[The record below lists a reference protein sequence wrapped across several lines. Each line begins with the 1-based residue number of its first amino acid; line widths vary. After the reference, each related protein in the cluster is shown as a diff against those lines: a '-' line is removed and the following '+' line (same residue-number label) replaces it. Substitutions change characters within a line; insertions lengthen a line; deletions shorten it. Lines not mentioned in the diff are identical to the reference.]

1 MSQRTAMLVATA
13 LTVFVVI
20 AIVGVVWQLFQKS
33 TVDTLALQVTAPA
46 QTTELM
52 GEAKA
57 VSGPT
62 EAQVAEREAA
72 VQQLI
77 QQANQKLA
85 ESYQQQQEL
94 SRQLAAEKAKQAAAV
109 VVPPQVPA
117 PAQTILQPKYN
128 VSPDQAAQIALE
140 AEKGAVLV
148 KPAEL
153 ISFQGAVA
161 YEVTLDRG
169 LVYID
174 ANSGKVI
181 YDSAVVIVIHDSHGG
196 GGNSGGGGSPAVASA
211 PKPSGGHESEH
222 ESHDQPESHPA
233 ESHPAEHH
241 SGTGEHGD

>member
-33 TVDTLALQVTAPA
+33 TVDTLALQVAAPA

-52 GEAKA
+52 GETKA

-77 QQANQKLA
+77 EQANQKLA
-85 ESYQQQQEL
+85 ESYQAQQEL
-94 SRQLAAEKAKQAAAV
+94 ARQLAAEKAKQAAAV
-109 VVPPQVPA
+109 VPPPA
-117 PAQTILQPKYN
+117 PAAANVQPKYN

-169 LVYID
+169 LVYVD

-196 GGNSGGGGSPAVASA
+196 GGNSGGGGPAVANA
-211 PKPSGGHESEH
+211 PKPSGGNESEH
-222 ESHDQPESHPA
+222 ESHDQPENHPA
-233 ESHPAEHH
+233 EQHTSEV
-241 SGTGEHGD
+241 EHGD